1 MRLRLGAATAA
12 MAATALLSACNPT
25 LPAQQ
30 TVNSVVYASPG
41 WDQKTRQEFYQRQQ
55 GTVLMPV
62 AWFTALE
69 EPEGSNL
76 LSDRTYLS
84 RFGFLV
90 DDQPAG
96 ALPVGFATFDLAG
109 VQTLGLGCAA
119 CHTGQINYKG
129 TGIRIDGGG
138 GLQNTTLFTA
148 TMAKSVIATAVEP
161 EKFERFA
168 KRVLGDKYGS
178 ETKAQLRAAFDMGA
192 ESAVSQATYE
202 ALHNVYPVEEGYG
215 RLDAL
220 QRIANTLLGNDLAY
234 QPNKKQGTAPVRLP
248 HIWDAP
254 FFDWVQYNG
263 SVRQPMIR
271 NAGET
276 LGVNAK
282 TNFINAAGMATS
294 GPALWATS
302 IPVWELH
309 ATEENLRQLKAPVW
323 PKALPAPDLVLAYKT
338 GKPLF
343 DELCAGCHAPR
354 PFARKGWEGVK
365 FLQVPVIG
373 VKEVGTDATL
383 LNNFNTRTYDATGLG
398 IAEPIG
404 AGEGLFVVTQA
415 VKEFQYNN
423 PVKPVPKDKQADF
436 DGFGW
441 PNEVRATCGYKSRP
455 LDGVW
460 ANPPF
465 LHNGS
470 VPSIYDLLSPVPAR
484 PTTFWVANREYDP
497 VNLGY
502 VSSELEGATKYNTGI
517 TGNSNQGHEFANA
530 KGPGVI
536 GRGLSHGERLAII
549 EYLKILAE
557 DTNQTKHKADIDAAD
572 NRYPCWDPK
581 TYWGPNPPKG

>member
-1 MRLRLGAATAA
+1 MKFKLGAAIAA
-12 MAATALLSACNPT
+12 MAAAALSACNPT
-25 LPAQQ
+25 LPPQQ
-30 TVNSVVYASPG
+30 SVNSVVYASPG
-41 WDQKTRQEFYQRQQ
+41 WDKKTREEFYWRQQ
-55 GTVLMPV
+55 GTVLMPL
-62 AWFTALE
+62 AWFQALE
-69 EPEGSNL
+69 EPEGTDL
-76 LSDRTYLS
+76 LSDPTYLS

-90 DDQPAG
+90 DDVPG
-96 ALPVGFATFDLAG
+96 KLPVGFSPFDLGG
-109 VQTLGLGCAA
+109 VQTVGLGCAA

-138 GLQNTTLFTA
+138 GFQNTTLFTA
-148 TMAKSVIATAVEP
+148 TMAKSVIATAAEP

-168 KRVLGDKYGS
+168 KRVLGAKYGS
-178 ETKAQLRAAFDMGA
+178 ETKAQLRAAFDLGA
-192 ESAVSQATYE
+192 ASAISQATYE
-202 ALHNVYPVEEGYG
+202 TLHNIYPVEEGYG

-282 TNFINAAGMATS
+282 TNFTNEAGLVNAA
-294 GPALWATS
+294 PAVWGTS
-302 IPVWELH
+302 IPVWDLH
-309 ATEENLRQLKAPVW
+309 ATETNLRQLKAPVW
-323 PKALPAPDLVLAYKT
+323 PKALPAPDTVLAYKS
-338 GKPLF
+338 GKPLY

-354 PFARKGWEGVK
+354 PFSRKGWEGVT

-383 LNNFNTRTYDATGLG
+383 LTNFNTRTYDATSLG
-398 IAEPIG
+398 IADPIS
-404 AGEGLFVVTQA
+404 AGEGLFVVTQN
-415 VKEFQYNN
+415 VKDFQYKYGT
-423 PVKPVPKDKQADF
+423 KPVPKDMQADF

-441 PNEVRATCGYKSRP
+441 PNEVRETCGYKSRP
-455 LDGVW
+455 LDGIW

-470 VPSIYDLLSPVPAR
+470 VPTIYDLLSPAPTR
-484 PTTFWVANREYDP
+484 PNSFWLANREYDP
-497 VNLGY
+497 VNLGF
-502 VSSELEGATKYNTGI
+502 VTTEMIGATKFETHT

-530 KGPGVI
+530 TRSGVI
-536 GRGLSHGERLAII
+536 GRGLSHDERMAII
-549 EYLKILAE
+549 EYLKVLAE
-557 DTNQTKHKADIDAAD
+557 DTNQAKRKADLDAAD
-572 NRYPCWDPK
+572 NRYPCWNPK